1 MFWLLAVLVAAVS
14 NLDNLGVGFA
24 FGLRDTRIAIA
35 PNLVIAALT
44 MAGTA
49 GAMTFGRELS
59 HLVSLSI
66 ATDTGSLVMI
76 GIGTATVVAS
86 LRVPVR
92 TSATDRPTLAAMR
105 GASKTV
111 PCRAAVPIG
120 VALSLN
126 NIGSGVGAGIAGIP
140 PLATTVLAGAFSLI
154 CVGAGARVGWTAAR
168 AVATRHAGLAAGVV
182 LVGVGAATAL
192 GA

>member
-1 MFWLLAVLVAAVS
+1 MS

-24 FGLRDTRIAIA
+24 FGMRDARIPIA

-49 GAMTFGRELS
+49 VAMTFGRELS
-59 HLVSLSI
+59 HLGSPSM
-66 ATDTGSLVMI
+66 ARDAGSLIII
-76 GIGTATVVAS
+76 GIGMATVVAS

-92 TSATDRPTLAAMR
+92 TATDRHTVAMR
-105 GASKTV
+105 GVSKTV
-111 PCRAAVPIG
+111 SCRAAVPIG

-126 NIGSGVGAGIAGIP
+126 NIGSGLGAGIAGIP
-140 PLATTVLAGAFSLI
+140 PLATTVLAGALSLI
-154 CVGAGARVGWTAAR
+154 CVAAGAGGGWRASK
-168 AVATRHAGLAAGVV
+168 AVAGHHAGLAGGLI

-192 GA
+192 GG